1 MGDGGLTAT
10 RPARKGHETVLNRP
24 GPITAPQPAEASDGL
39 PNPQR
44 LMAFSTL
51 AMAIA
56 MAVLD
61 GTIVTV
67 ALPTMARQFAV
78 APENAIWIVNA
89 FQLAV
94 TVSLLPLAALGD
106 MLGYRRVYWWG
117 LALFTVA
124 SLACALA
131 PTFAVLTFA
140 RMIQGLGA
148 AGIMSVNI
156 ALIRFVYPQARL
168 GQGVGNIAVVVAICS
183 AGSPSVAAAILSVAS
198 WHWLFLI
205 NVPIGALALIMAAR
219 TLPATP
225 RAAGRLDF
233 WSVILNALTFGLVIA
248 GVNGIGQGGALP
260 LSLVEIAVGAA
271 FGAALVWRQLKL
283 PAPLLPV
290 DLLRRPVFALS
301 LATSIVSFGAQS
313 LAIVSLP
320 FFFENRLGHSASTS
334 GLLLSPW
341 PIGTALI
348 APIAGRLAD
357 RFIPG
362 FLGSIG
368 LLVMGG
374 GLVLVA
380 LGIGDS
386 TPVSLAWRLA
396 ICGLGFGFFQSP
408 NNRVIIGSAPRE
420 RSGGAAGLQSSGR
433 LIGQSFGTALVAVA
447 LGRAPAQATEIALWG
462 AAALTLAGA
471 VTSGLR
477 RANSGEFGSRR

>member
-1 MGDGGLTAT
+1 M
-10 RPARKGHETVLNRP
+10 NRP
-24 GPITAPQPAEASDGL
+24 EPVSAPVVAQVHDGL
-39 PNPQR
+39 ANPQR

-51 AMAIA
+51 AMAIT

-61 GTIVTV
+61 GSIVNV

-78 APENAIWIVNA
+78 APESATWIVNA

-106 MLGYRRVYWWG
+106 MFGYRRVYWWG
-117 LALFTVA
+117 LAVFTVA

-140 RMIQGLGA
+140 RLVQGLGA

-156 ALIRFVYPQARL
+156 ALIQFIYPHARL
-168 GQGVGNIAVVVAICS
+168 GQGVGNMAVVVAV
-183 AGSPSVAAAILSVAS
+183 ATAASPSVAAAILSVAS

-205 NVPIGALALIMAAR
+205 NVPIGVLALVMAAQ

-225 RAAGRLDF
+225 RAAGRLDIL
-233 WSVILNALTFGLVIA
+233 SVVLNALAFGLFIA
-248 GVNGIGQGGALP
+248 GVNRIGERGSASLALA
-260 LSLVEIAVGAA
+260 EIGLGAA
-271 FGAALVWRQLKL
+271 IGVILVRRQLSL

-301 LATSIVSFGAQS
+301 LATSITSFGAQS
-313 LAIVSLP
+313 LALVALP
-320 FFFENRLGHSASTS
+320 FYFQDTLGRSAGAT
-334 GLLLSPW
+334 GLLLTPW
-341 PIGTALI
+341 PVATALI

-362 FLGSIG
+362 ILGSIG
-368 LLVMGG
+368 LLAMGT
-374 GLVLVA
+374 GLALVA
-380 LGIGDS
+380 LKVGD
-386 TPVSLAWRLA
+386 PDPGSLVWRLA

-408 NNRVIIGSAPRE
+408 NNRLIIGSAPRE
-420 RSGGAAGLQSSGR
+420 RSGGAAGLQSTGR
-433 LIGQSFGTALVAVA
+433 LIGQSLGTALMAVA
-447 LGRAPAQATEIALWG
+447 FGRAPEHATSIALWG

-471 VTSGLR
+471 CASGLR
-477 RANSGEFGSRR
+477 RAD

>member
-1 MGDGGLTAT
+1 MTCGGRRLDCREQHPRGPRIA
-10 RPARKGHETVLNRP
+10 LNRP
-24 GPITAPQPAEASDGL
+24 EPITAPHAVEVQDGL

-44 LMAFSTL
+44 LLAFLTL
-51 AMAIA
+51 AMAIS

-89 FQLAV
+89 FQLA
-94 TVSLLPLAALGD
+94 ALGD
-106 MLGYRRVYWWG
+106 ILGYRHVYWWG

-131 PTFAVLTFA
+131 PNFAVLTFA
-140 RMIQGLGA
+140 RVVQGLGA

-156 ALIRFVYPQARL
+156 ALIRFIYPHARL
-168 GQGVGNIAVVVAICS
+168 GQGVGNMAVVVAVCS

-205 NVPIGALALIMAAR
+205 NVPIGVVALIMAAR

-225 RAAGRLDF
+225 RSAGRLDL
-233 WSVILNALTFGLVIA
+233 WSVLLNALTFGLVIA
-248 GVNGIGQGGALP
+248 GVNGIGQGGSPLLALI
-260 LSLVEIAVGAA
+260 EIAAGATI
-271 FGAALVWRQLKL
+271 GVALVRRQLKL

-301 LATSIVSFGAQS
+301 LATSIASFGAQA

-320 FFFENRLGHSASTS
+320 FYFEDRLGHPAGPS
-334 GLLLSPW
+334 GLLLP
-341 PIGTALI
+341 PRPLATPFV

-362 FLGSIG
+362 LLG
-368 LLVMGG
+368 
-374 GLVLVA
+374 
-380 LGIGDS
+380 
-386 TPVSLAWRLA
+386 
-396 ICGLGFGFFQSP
+396 
-408 NNRVIIGSAPRE
+408 
-420 RSGGAAGLQSSGR
+420 
-433 LIGQSFGTALVAVA
+433 
-447 LGRAPAQATEIALWG
+447 
-462 AAALTLAGA
+462 
-471 VTSGLR
+471 
-477 RANSGEFGSRR
+477 

>member
-1 MGDGGLTAT
+1 M
-10 RPARKGHETVLNRP
+10 
-24 GPITAPQPAEASDGL
+24 QDGL
-39 PNPQR
+39 ANPQR
-44 LMAFSTL
+44 LLAFLTL
-51 AMAIA
+51 AMAIS
-56 MAVLD
+56 MAVRD

-67 ALPTMARQFAV
+67 ALPTMGRQFAV
-78 APENAIWIVNA
+78 APESAIWIVNA

-106 MLGYRRVYWWG
+106 MFGYRRVYWWG
-117 LALFTVA
+117 LALFTMA

-131 PTFAVLTFA
+131 PTFAVLIFA
-140 RMIQGLGA
+140 RVVQGLGA

-156 ALIRFVYPQARL
+156 ALIRFIYPHARL
-168 GQGVGNIAVVVAICS
+168 GQGVGNIAVVVAVS
-183 AGSPSVAAAILSVAS
+183 TAGSPSVAAAILSIAS

-205 NVPIGALALIMAAR
+205 NVPIGVVALVMAAQA
-219 TLPATP
+219 LPATP
-225 RAAGRLDF
+225 RAAGRLDL

-248 GVNGIGQGGALP
+248 GVNGIGQGGNRSWALI
-260 LSLVEIAVGAA
+260 EIAVGAA
-271 FGAALVWRQLKL
+271 IGVALVRRQLKL
-283 PAPLLPV
+283 SAPLLPV

-301 LATSIVSFGAQS
+301 LATSIASFGAQS

-320 FFFENRLGHSASTS
+320 FYFEGRLGHSASTS
-334 GLLLSPW
+334 GLLLTPW
-341 PIGTALI
+341 PVATALI

-357 RFIPG
+357 RLIPG
-362 FLGSIG
+362 ILGSIG
-368 LLVMGG
+368 LLVMAA

-380 LGIGDS
+380 LGVGDS
-386 TPVSLAWRLA
+386 NPASLAWRLA

-447 LGRAPAQATEIALWG
+447 LGRAPAHATEIALWG

-477 RANSGEFGSRR
+477 KAS

>member
-1 MGDGGLTAT
+1 
-10 RPARKGHETVLNRP
+10 
-24 GPITAPQPAEASDGL
+24 
-39 PNPQR
+39 
-44 LMAFSTL
+44 MAFSTL

-67 ALPTMARQFAV
+67 VLPTMAREFAV
-78 APENAIWIVNA
+78 APERAIWIVNA

-106 MLGYRRVYWWG
+106 IFGYRRVYWWG
-117 LALFTVA
+117 LALFTA
-124 SLACALA
+124 SSLACALA

-140 RMIQGLGA
+140 RLAQGLGA

-156 ALIRFVYPQARL
+156 ALIRFIYPQARL
-168 GQGVGNIAVVVAICS
+168 GQGVGNMAVVVAVCT

-205 NVPIGALALIMAAR
+205 NVPIGLLALIMAAR

-225 RAAGRLDF
+225 RAVGRLDP
-233 WSVILNALTFGLVIA
+233 WSVVLNALTFGLVIA
-248 GVNGIGQGGALP
+248 GVNGIGQGGTPSWALI
-260 LSLVEIAVGAA
+260 EIAAGAA
-271 FGAALVWRQLKL
+271 AGFALVKRQLEL

-301 LATSIVSFGAQS
+301 LMTSIVSFGAQS

-320 FFFENRLGHSASTS
+320 FYFEDRLGHSATTT
-334 GLLLSPW
+334 GLLLTPW
-341 PIGTALI
+341 PVATALI

-362 FLGSIG
+362 LLGSLG

-380 LGIGDS
+380 FGIGDS
-386 TPVSLAWRLA
+386 HPASLAWRLA

-408 NNRVIIGSAPRE
+408 NNRIIIASAPRE

-447 LGRAPAQATEIALWG
+447 FGRAPAHATEIALWG

-471 VTSGLR
+471 VSSGLR
-477 RANSGEFGSRR
+477 RAD

>member
-1 MGDGGLTAT
+1 LGEHGFDL
-10 RPARKGHETVLNRP
+10 ARQKEPRSKLSAQEPQAALNRP
-24 GPITAPQPAEASDGL
+24 EPISTPHAVKVQDGL

-44 LMAFSTL
+44 MLAFTTL
-51 AMAIA
+51 GMAIS

-106 MLGYRRVYWWG
+106 ILGYRRVYWWG

-124 SLACALA
+124 SLSCAVA
-131 PTFAVLTFA
+131 PTFAMLTLA
-140 RMIQGLGA
+140 RVVQGLGA

-156 ALIRFVYPQARL
+156 ALVRFIYPHSRL
-168 GQGVGNIAVVVAICS
+168 GQGVGNMAVVVACS
-183 AGSPSVAAAILSVAS
+183 TAGSPSVAAAILSVAS

-205 NVPIGALALIMAAR
+205 NVPIGLVALVMAAR
-219 TLPATP
+219 TLPETP
-225 RAAGRLDF
+225 RAAGRLDLL
-233 WSVILNALTFGLVIA
+233 SVVLNALTFGLVIS
-248 GVNGIGQGGALP
+248 GLNGIGQDGAPTLPLIEIAAGGA
-260 LSLVEIAVGAA
+260 
-271 FGAALVWRQLKL
+271 FGVALVWRQLKL

-301 LATSIVSFGAQS
+301 LATSVASFGAQA

-320 FFFENRLGHSASTS
+320 FYFENRLGHSASAS
-334 GLLLSPW
+334 GLLLTPW
-341 PIGTALI
+341 PVATALI

-362 FLGSIG
+362 LLGSIG
-368 LLVMGG
+368 LLVMGS
-374 GLVLVA
+374 GLALVA
-380 LGIGDS
+380 LSIGDS
-386 TPVSLAWRLA
+386 SPTSLAWRLA

-433 LIGQSFGTALVAVA
+433 LIGQSFGTALVAIA
-447 LGRAPAQATEIALWG
+447 LGRAPAHATEIALWG
-462 AAALTLAGA
+462 AAALTLCGA
-471 VTSGLR
+471 ITSGLR
-477 RANSGEFGSRR
+477 RAN

>member
-1 MGDGGLTAT
+1 M
-10 RPARKGHETVLNRP
+10 NRP
-24 GPITAPQPAEASDGL
+24 EPVSAPVVAQVHDGL
-39 PNPQR
+39 ANPQR

-51 AMAIA
+51 AMAIT

-61 GTIVTV
+61 GSIVNV

-78 APENAIWIVNA
+78 APESATWIVNA

-106 MLGYRRVYWWG
+106 MFGYRRVYWWG
-117 LALFTVA
+117 LAVFTVA

-140 RMIQGLGA
+140 RLVQGLGA

-156 ALIRFVYPQARL
+156 ALIRFIYPHARL
-168 GQGVGNIAVVVAICS
+168 GQGVGNMAVVVAV
-183 AGSPSVAAAILSVAS
+183 ATAASPSVAAAILSVAS

-205 NVPIGALALIMAAR
+205 NVPIGVLALVMAAQ

-225 RAAGRLDF
+225 RAAGRLDIL
-233 WSVILNALTFGLVIA
+233 SVVLNALAFGLFIA
-248 GVNGIGQGGALP
+248 GVNRIGERGSASLALA
-260 LSLVEIAVGAA
+260 EIGLGAA
-271 FGAALVWRQLKL
+271 IGVILVRRQLSL

-301 LATSIVSFGAQS
+301 LATSITSFGAQS
-313 LAIVSLP
+313 LALVALP
-320 FFFENRLGHSASTS
+320 FYFQDTLGRSAGAT
-334 GLLLSPW
+334 GLLMTPW
-341 PIGTALI
+341 PVATALI

-362 FLGSIG
+362 ILGSIG
-368 LLVMGG
+368 LLAMGT
-374 GLVLVA
+374 GLALVA
-380 LGIGDS
+380 LKVGD
-386 TPVSLAWRLA
+386 PDPGSLVWRLA

-408 NNRVIIGSAPRE
+408 NNRLIIGSAPRE
-420 RSGGAAGLQSSGR
+420 RSGGAAGLQSTGR
-433 LIGQSFGTALVAVA
+433 LIGQSLGTALMAVA
-447 LGRAPAQATEIALWG
+447 FGRAPEHATSIALWG

-471 VTSGLR
+471 CASGLR
-477 RANSGEFGSRR
+477 RAD

>member
-1 MGDGGLTAT
+1 
-10 RPARKGHETVLNRP
+10 LNRP
-24 GPITAPQPAEASDGL
+24 ESTIAPHPAELPDGL
-39 PNPQR
+39 ANPQR
-44 LMAFSTL
+44 LLAFSTL

-67 ALPTMARQFAV
+67 ALPTMARDFAV
-78 APENAIWIVNA
+78 QPESAIWIVNA

-117 LALFTVA
+117 LALFTLA
-124 SLACALA
+124 SLSCALA

-140 RMIQGLGA
+140 RLVQGLGA

-156 ALIRFVYPQARL
+156 ALIRFIYPHSRL
-168 GQGVGNIAVVVAICS
+168 GQGVGNMAVVVAMCS

-205 NVPIGALALIMAAR
+205 NVPIGALALVMAAR

-225 RAAGRLDF
+225 RAPGRLDVQ
-233 WSVILNALTFGLVIA
+233 SVILNALTFGLVIA
-248 GVNGIGQGGALP
+248 GVNRIGQGGSLSLP
-260 LSLVEIAVGAA
+260 LIEIAAGAA
-271 FGAALVWRQLKL
+271 IGAALVKRQLKL

-301 LATSIVSFGAQS
+301 LMTSISSFGAQA

-320 FFFENRLGHSASTS
+320 FYFEDRLGHSATTT
-334 GLLLSPW
+334 GLLMTPW
-341 PIGTALI
+341 PVATALI

-362 FLGSIG
+362 VLGSIG
-368 LLVMGG
+368 LLVMCS

-380 LGIGDS
+380 LGIADS
-386 TPVSLAWRLA
+386 HPVSLVWRLA

-408 NNRVIIGSAPRE
+408 NNRVIIGSAPRD
-420 RSGGAAGLQSSGR
+420 RSGGASGLQSSGR
-433 LIGQSFGTALVAVA
+433 LIGQSFGTALAAVA
-447 LGRAPAQATEIALWG
+447 LGRAPQHATEIALWG
-462 AAALTLAGA
+462 AAAFTLAGA
-471 VTSGLR
+471 VASGLR
-477 RANSGEFGSRR
+477 RAG

>member
-1 MGDGGLTAT
+1 
-10 RPARKGHETVLNRP
+10 LNRP
-24 GPITAPQPAEASDGL
+24 EPISAPRAAEASDGL
-39 PNPQR
+39 ANPQR
-44 LMAFSTL
+44 LLAFSTL
-51 AMAIA
+51 AMAIT

-106 MLGYRRVYWWG
+106 MFGYRRVYWWG

-124 SLACALA
+124 SLACAMA
-131 PTFAVLTFA
+131 PTFAMLTLA
-140 RMIQGLGA
+140 RLVQGLGA

-156 ALIRFVYPQARL
+156 ALIRFIYPHARL
-168 GQGVGNIAVVVAICS
+168 GQGVGNMAVVVAVGT

-205 NVPIGALALIMAAR
+205 NVPIGIVALIMAAR

-225 RAAGRLDF
+225 RAAGRLDLQ
-233 WSVILNALTFGLVIA
+233 SVVLNALTFGLVIA
-248 GVNGIGQGGALP
+248 GVNGIGQGGNPSLALI
-260 LSLVEIAVGAA
+260 EIALGVAIGV
-271 FGAALVWRQLKL
+271 ALVRRQLKL

-301 LATSIVSFGAQS
+301 LATSISSFGAQA

-320 FFFENRLGHSASTS
+320 FYFEDKLGHSATTS
-334 GLLLSPW
+334 GLLLTPW
-341 PIGTALI
+341 PVATALI

-362 FLGSIG
+362 ILGSIG

-380 LGIGDS
+380 LGISDS
-386 TPVSLAWRLA
+386 HPASLAWRLA

-433 LIGQSFGTALVAVA
+433 LIGQSLGTALVAVA
-447 LGRAPAQATEIALWG
+447 FGRAPAHATEIALWG

-471 VTSGLR
+471 VASGLR
-477 RANSGEFGSRR
+477 KAG